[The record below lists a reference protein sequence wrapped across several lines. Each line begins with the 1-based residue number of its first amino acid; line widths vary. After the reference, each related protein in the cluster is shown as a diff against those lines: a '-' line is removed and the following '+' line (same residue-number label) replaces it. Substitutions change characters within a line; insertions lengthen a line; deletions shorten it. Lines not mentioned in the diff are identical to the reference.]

1 MKKNVGKNDAMIRYG
16 IAVGALF
23 GAILLPEYR
32 TLLLIA
38 SAALALTAYVGL
50 CGLYKILGINT
61 CPLDQ
66 Q

>member
-1 MKKNVGKNDAMIRYG
+1 MKKNVGKKDAMIRYG
-16 IAVGALF
+16 IAVGALI
-23 GAILLPEYR
+23 GAFLLPEYR

>member
-1 MKKNVGKNDAMIRYG
+1 MKKNVGKKDAMIRYG
-16 IAVGALF
+16 IAAGALI